1 MTNEDKATA
10 EDTTTPA
17 TEASEPEAVATGE
30 GSDEPAAEEAA
41 SSAESA
47 DAPSAAE
54 DAAPSPEPTEAQA
67 TASAESDTSEPQSS
81 ETQSA
86 ETESEDAPAAEAAA
100 SAESSDAP
108 ETSSDA
114 ASEPASPEAPATG
127 ETAAAA
133 PAAPPEPEPELT
145 LEEIAKAHPEMV
157 PAIAA
162 LEAGNTIGGKVIG
175 WNKGGFHVSLDG
187 VPAFCPKSQME
198 IGNPKRAHAYLDR
211 ELEFKVAEIR
221 DNGKRI
227 VVHRKALLR
236 QQREETI
243 QSLRDKVSSGE
254 PVEGKVTSITDFGA
268 FVDIGGVEGLVHL
281 SQLSRQRVES
291 PSDAVQVGQEV
302 KVKVLKIEKGG
313 DRISLSMKALE
324 PDPWKTADET
334 FGIGENFTGRVVRAS
349 DFGLFIDVGQGIEG
363 LLHNSQLEIGKSLS
377 DYPEGSEL
385 TGWVRDVDAGR
396 RRLSLSLR
404 EVAKGNP
411 WADIATK
418 YEEGQEIEGQVEQVA
433 KFGVFVLLEPGVSG
447 LLPFSATKANPGMRP
462 QRLYNAGETLKVQ
475 IASIDRGRKRI
486 SLALPG
492 SKLEG
497 TRADLKE
504 YQQRENTSTAGMG
517 AMAAAFAKLQQNG

>member
-1 MTNEDKATA
+1 MTTEDQATA
-10 EDTTTPA
+10 EHTNATATDAPAVEESAADAGNAA
-17 TEASEPEAVATGE
+17 TENTDST
-30 GSDEPAAEEAA
+30 EAA
-41 SSAESA
+41 SNGAEAAPKAEATDADATETAEAAEASAETSSESSEAKSEESTAPVADESA
-47 DAPSAAE
+47 DEKAA
-54 DAAPSPEPTEAQA
+54 TE
-67 TASAESDTSEPQSS
+67 
-81 ETQSA
+81 
-86 ETESEDAPAAEAAA
+86 APAAEAPAA
-100 SAESSDAP
+100 VAP
-108 ETSSDA
+108 S
-114 ASEPASPEAPATG
+114 SEPTEAPA
-127 ETAAAA
+127 AAK
-133 PAAPPEPEPELT
+133 PPEPEPELT

-243 QSLRDKVSSGE
+243 QALRDKISSGE
-254 PVEGKVTSITDFGA
+254 PVEGKVTSVTDFGA
-268 FVDIGGVEGLVHL
+268 FVDVGGVEGLVHL

-291 PSDAVQVGQEV
+291 PSDAVQVGQDV

-324 PDPWKTADET
+324 PDPWKTADDK
-334 FGIGENFTGRVVRAS
+334 FGIGETFTGRVVRSS
-349 DFGLFIDVGQGIEG
+349 DFGLFVDVGEGIEG
-363 LLHNSQLEIGKSLS
+363 LLHSSQLEIGKSLS

-411 WADIATK
+411 WADIASK
-418 YEEGQEIEGQVEQVA
+418 YEEGQEIDGQVEQVA
-433 KFGVFVLLEPGVSG
+433 KFGVFILLEPGVSG

-462 QRLYNAGETLKVQ
+462 QRLYNAGDTLKVQ

-504 YQQRENTSTAGMG
+504 YQKRADTSSASGMG